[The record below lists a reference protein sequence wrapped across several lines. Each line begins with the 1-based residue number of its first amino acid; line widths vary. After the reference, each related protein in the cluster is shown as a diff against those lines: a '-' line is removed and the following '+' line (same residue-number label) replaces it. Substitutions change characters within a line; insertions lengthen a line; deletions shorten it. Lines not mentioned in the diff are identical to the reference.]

1 MIGKFIKKLWKD
13 WPEYEMTI
21 KAEDL
26 NKWEDALKE
35 HDDRLEQL
43 KNIEND
49 IETANKK
56 IKSLENAAHASEYAN
71 NSVIIEEEAKAI
83 GTIGTKVVYQLGY
96 CEMLINAAADG
107 YKTIYPFK
115 APNVVEYFLVDVAAS
130 VSDMSNGKVASTN
143 CSCTEPEATKAE
155 VSVIYNS
162 QANCFTVK
170 WNGFKDNKT
179 KLLTFRIQYITQT
192 L

>member
-26 NKWEDALKE
+26 NKWEDAIKE

-43 KNIEND
+43 KNIDTDLNE
-49 IETANKK
+49 ANNK
-56 IKSLENAAHASEYAN
+56 IKSLQNAAHASEYAN
-71 NSVIIEEEAKAI
+71 NFVRIEEEAKAI
-83 GTIGTKVVYQLGY
+83 GTIGTEVVYQLGY
-96 CEMLINAAADG
+96 CEWLVNMNAEG

-115 APNVVEYFLVDVAAS
+115 ALNAYEYYLVDVAAS
-130 VSDMSNGKVASTN
+130 VSDSSNGKVASTN
-143 CSCTEPEATKAE
+143 CRCTEPETTKAE
-155 VSVIYNS
+155 VVVTYNS
-162 QANCFTVK
+162 DSHGFTVK
-170 WNGFKDNKT
+170 WYGFKDNQS
-179 KLLTFRIQYITQT
+179 KLLTFRIQYITHT

>member
-21 KAEDL
+21 KAEDI

-35 HDDRLEQL
+35 HDERLEQL

-49 IETANKK
+49 LEAANKK
-56 IKSLENAAHASEYAN
+56 IKSLENAAHASVYAN
-71 NSVIIEEEAKAI
+71 NSVIIEEEAKEI
-83 GTIGTKVVYQLGY
+83 GTIGTEVVYQLGY
-96 CEMLINAAADG
+96 CEWLTNASANG

-115 APNVVEYFLVDVAAS
+115 ATDSVEYFLVDVAAS
-130 VSDMSNGKVASTN
+130 VSDMQNGKMASTN
-143 CSCTEPEATKAE
+143 CSCTEPEATHAE
-155 VSVIYNS
+155 VSIIYNS
-162 QANCFTVK
+162 EYNCFTVK
-170 WNGFKDNKT
+170 WNGFKENRSKM
-179 KLLTFRIQYITQT
+179 LTFRIQFITHT